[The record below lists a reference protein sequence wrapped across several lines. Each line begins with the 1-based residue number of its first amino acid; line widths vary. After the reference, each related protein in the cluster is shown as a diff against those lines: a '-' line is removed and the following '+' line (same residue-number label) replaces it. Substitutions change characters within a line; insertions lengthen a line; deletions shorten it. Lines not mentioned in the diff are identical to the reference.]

1 MAVHKRLK
9 IASVRQKLANMGIE
23 KTPMQIWEQ
32 VLGDANSDQE
42 LAMQML
48 ANLDGDERCLFNF
61 AMITSGRQPYI
72 VERTQVIEIPM
83 DPSLIYL
90 AGIIGGL
97 TGLLAGIL
105 FF

>member
-1 MAVHKRLK
+1 
-9 IASVRQKLANMGIE
+9 MGIE

-32 VLGDANSDQE
+32 VLDDANWNQE
-42 LAMQML
+42 VAMEML
-48 ANLDGDERCLFNF
+48 SNLDGDDRCLANF
-61 AMITSGRQPYI
+61 AMVVSGRQPYI
-72 VERTQVIEIPM
+72 VEHTQVIEIPM